1 MKNYLSQFDYA
12 ERKNMKITSEELVK
26 LLQEDKAQLIDIRF
40 REEFAA
46 WNMGIARNIPLPELP
61 ERLHEIDR
69 DKLVV
74 TACPHKDRAILGRIF
89 LTLNG
94 SGQISG
100 RWFNGHGRLSAR
112 RQGQAVC
119 RKNRVGRYLK
129 MSKKQ
134 RGKQAPGETSFNCK
148 RMKSFY
154 AWDDDVLVLN
164 ILGTP
169 SAKRDVIG
177 KPKGKQL
184 KISVTATPVAGKA
197 TDHMVRFLAKEFG
210 VS

>member
-26 LLQEDKAQLIDIRF
+26 LLQEGKAQLIDIRF

-74 TACPHKDRAILGRIF
+74 TACPHKDRAILGRVF

-94 SGQISG
+94 YQAKYLVDGLMG
-100 RWFNGHGRLSAR
+100 MADYLRGDKARLFAEKTR
-112 RQGQAVC
+112 
-119 RKNRVGRYLK
+119 
-129 MSKKQ
+129 
-134 RGKQAPGETSFNCK
+134 
-148 RMKSFY
+148 
-154 AWDDDVLVLN
+154 
-164 ILGTP
+164 
-169 SAKRDVIG
+169 
-177 KPKGKQL
+177 
-184 KISVTATPVAGKA
+184 
-197 TDHMVRFLAKEFG
+197 LAD
-210 VS
+210 S